1 MLLDDPT
8 SSLDN
13 KVTSNI
19 INRICRHPKWS
30 KKTYII
36 STRKISV
43 LKKMDKVIFMENGKV
58 SFFGPFEQLQDKKEF
73 QEYAQ
78 ERKEKDKK
86 EEEERSENNPESE
99 QTHEWREAPTDNNK
113 IEEVTPSLPN

>member
-1 MLLDDPT
+1 MILDDPT

-19 INRICRHPKWS
+19 IRRIYHHPKWS
-30 KKTYII
+30 QKTYII

-43 LKKMDKVIFMENGKV
+43 LKKMDKVIFMEDGKIT
-58 SFFGPFEQLQDKKEF
+58 FFGPFEQLKDKKEF

-78 ERKEKDKK
+78 EQEESQENFSKSEDK
-86 EEEERSENNPESE
+86 SQSN
-99 QTHEWREAPTDNNK
+99 EAPTTNQF
-113 IEEVTPSLPN
+113 EEVKA

>member
-19 INRICRHPKWS
+19 INRICRHPRWS
-30 KKTYII
+30 QKTYII

-43 LKKMDKVIFMENGKV
+43 LKKMDKVIFMEDGKIT
-58 SFFGPFEQLQDKKEF
+58 FFGPFEQLKDKKEF
-73 QEYAQ
+73 IEYAQ
-78 ERKEKDKK
+78 EEEENNQESGDESDWSESPAVTNEFESEVNDKK
-86 EEEERSENNPESE
+86 F
-99 QTHEWREAPTDNNK
+99 TFF
-113 IEEVTPSLPN
+113 